1 MHKIL
6 IPVVGQTF
14 NQLTVL
20 EEYDVRD
27 KRLIHMCKCQCSC
40 GKIVDLPKDKVISG
54 HTQSCGCRKRE
65 ASKKNLTDYNK
76 KQKGKPSSHCK
87 TRNEQR
93 FRYIWRKTKNK
104 CCEEWLTYEVFY
116 KDMFE
121 SYEQHVA
128 EFGEAQ
134 TGLHLLEG
142 QDVFAKG
149 TCSWMTRTEIAKF
162 RKDAVLFELNGKKLS
177 ISELEE
183 MFGIHNRRFIYSIIT
198 KHKDNA
204 LELLNKY
211 KTMNDICDLEEF
223 AYEIDMKSKVV
234 VDLVLKGFS
243 FEEIKKRRDLTYE
256 NVYLEEIGMTLEDAA
271 KHYNIPTYK
280 LRERLLGGIPVERAI
295 ALKAKDSYDI
305 YDYREDLFF
314 SLWKSMRARCKRG
327 YKQGMSEEWLDY
339 YAFKKDMYDEYL
351 AFYETARKSDISIDR
366 IDNKGKYEK
375 GNVRFADTKMQMN
388 NTDKTIK
395 VNGISLAEF
404 LEKND
409 IPINKHSL
417 QAVRKMVEQR
427 ELEKI
432 DDFKIRFNKCWYMN
446 EEMTLLDFSRLINRN
461 VSSVL
466 KLYKKGMFPEEIEWH
481 LDREHNTK

>member
-20 EEYDVRD
+20 KEYDVRD
-27 KRLIHMCKCQCSC
+27 KKLIHMCKCQCSC

-65 ASKKNLTDYNK
+65 ASKKNLTDYSK
-76 KQKGKPSSHCK
+76 KQKGKPSSRCK

-93 FRYIWRKTKNK
+93 FRYIWRKMKSK
-104 CCEEWLTYEVFY
+104 CSEEWLNYEVFY

-149 TCSWMTRTEIAKF
+149 ACSWMTRTEIAKF

-183 MFGIHNRRFIYSIIT
+183 MFDIHNRRFIYSVIT

-211 KTMNDICDLEEF
+211 KAMNDICDLEEF
-223 AYEIDMKSKVV
+223 AYKIDMKSKTV

-243 FEEIKKRRDLTYE
+243 FEEIKKRRDLIYD

-271 KHYNIPTYK
+271 KCYDVPTYK

-327 YKQGMSEEWLDY
+327 YKQLAEEWENY
-339 YAFKKDMYDEYL
+339 YAFRRDMYDDYL
-351 AFYETARKSDISIDR
+351 KFYESARKSDISIDR
-366 IDNKGKYEK
+366 IDNERNYEK
-375 GNVRFADTKMQMN
+375 ENVRFATMKTQMN
-388 NTDKTIK
+388 NTSKTIK
-395 VNGISLAEF
+395 IDGMPLTDF
-404 LEKND
+404 LDQHD

-417 QAVRKMVEQR
+417 QAVRKMAEQG

-432 DDFKIRFNKCWYMN
+432 DDFKIKFNKCWYMGK
-446 EEMTLLDFSRLINRN
+446 EMTPLDFSQLINRN
-461 VSSVL
+461 VDNVVG
-466 KLYKKGMFPEEIEWH
+466 LYTKGLFSEEIEWCMNRMH
-481 LDREHNTK
+481 STK